1 MNDLIRAE
9 EFCRGHRLEVS
20 YLHSLQEFGLIEVVR
35 TKGQVFISSDELPR
49 LEKIVMFQRELQI
62 NLEGVDVIMNLLER
76 VAQMQ
81 DEATQL
87 RNTLRRYEEPSDQ
100 SEVHPSGT

>member
-20 YLHSLQEFGLIEVVR
+20 YLDSLQEFGLIEVIR
-35 TKGQVFISSDELPR
+35 TEGQAFIKSDALPR
-49 LEKIVMFQRELQI
+49 LEKIVVFHQELQI

-76 VAQMQ
+76 VARMQ
-81 DEATQL
+81 DETVQL
-87 RNTLRRYEEPSDQ
+87 RNRLRRYE
-100 SEVHPSGT
+100 GT